1 MPLSV
6 SKSSKKVTA
15 KRLSEMEGGD
25 GDGGDGGGA
34 RSHGGDMNVKS
45 TEFMDE
51 LRKRMV
57 DTRRRGYKE
66 LQKKAEERK
75 RQLEEIKEKER
86 EREED
91 DRRRRERKEKRQREE
106 QEEEEKKR
114 RKIQEK
120 GKQKVNEHLGTEKE
134 QWRGDAPFRPMPTK
148 VKPKIAII
156 ETVKPP
162 GQSEAHARRRR
173 TQQALAQQKT
183 LHAGFRQ
190 QNTPIASSEAAEATA
205 RWLPMDIDTT
215 TRRGSVAPSS
225 ASARGGGGGGGGGAS
240 GAVMR
245 VQQRSN
251 FAPSTSTQNQIKVAL
266 RLPASYG
273 LAEYKNL
280 EHAVLSARLLRDDDE
295 ETVGD
300 ANERPITASVGPSPN
315 EFAHAQAY
323 TKNFMPLL
331 MDEGRA
337 VRFLP
342 PLSSQRYTNA
352 IKHTRTP
359 VSSYRPLFF
368 LTRSVVRIL
377 CARACRALLRVWTRS
392 RVCVYTHTLCRAFG
406 EKQLWR
412 MFVQSAGRR
421 VVWWMCVCTNSHCT
435 RTTSTLLPM

>member
-1 MPLSV
+1 M
-6 SKSSKKVTA
+6 TEQ
-15 KRLSEMEGGD
+15 LSEMEGGD
-25 GDGGDGGGA
+25 VEGDGGGA
-34 RSHGGDMNVKS
+34 RSHGGDMTVKS
-45 TEFMDE
+45 PEFMDE

-66 LQKKAEERK
+66 LQKKAEERKRQLEERK

-106 QEEEEKKR
+106 QDEEEKKR

-120 GKQKVNEHLGTEKE
+120 GKQKVNEHLGTDKE
-134 QWRGDAPFRPMPTK
+134 QWRGDASFRPMPPK

-190 QNTPIASSEAAEATA
+190 QNTPIASSEAAEAMA
-205 RWLPMDIDTT
+205 RSLPMSAFMDIDTT
-215 TRRGSVAPSS
+215 TRRGSGAPSS
-225 ASARGGGGGGGGGAS
+225 ASARGGGGGGGAS

-251 FAPSTSTQNQIKVAL
+251 FAPSTSTQNQTKVAL

-295 ETVGD
+295 ETGGD

-323 TKNFMPLL
+323 TQNFMPLL

-337 VRFLP
+337 VRFFP

-377 CARACRALLRVWTRS
+377 RARACRALLRVSTRS
-392 RVCVYTHTLCRAFG
+392 RVCVYTHIHCAERSERSNYGVCSYKARG
-406 EKQLWR
+406 EGWYGGCACAR
-412 MFVQSAGRR
+412 IHIVQGRPVHYCQCDYR
-421 VVWWMCVCTNSHCT
+421 
-435 RTTSTLLPM
+435 